1 MDGRCD
7 QAEALVGSLLEAQS
21 IDFGGMDRGRID
33 TLSLTL
39 HLFVHPGAPDP
50 TAGAG
55 TEDANCWHLDEE
67 QIQEQVKQLLSNG
80 GHYGASQQ
88 LRSMFSKVPRLGVD
102 RAEVLLCPSLSYRL
116 LLCTGA
122 GDAAGTGL

>member
-1 MDGRCD
+1 MTRQKPWWGRFWRHRV
-7 QAEALVGSLLEAQS
+7 LILEEWT
-21 IDFGGMDRGRID
+21 GGGL
-33 TLSLTL
+33 TPFLSLYTC
-39 HLFVHPGAPDP
+39 LFTPGAPDP